1 MKTSAKFASLLLLLN
16 IVFSVKLAAQVSG
29 EVGYS
34 LLYTD
39 NPFRT
44 SSGQEEFVNF
54 VQPSLTFKPFQ
65 SEFYLG
71 YSFGY
76 SRFKNLSDRSYYYNS
91 GELNYAFRL
100 GVDST
105 EDENIF
111 MGASY
116 MKASN
121 NSGGGLYSYDS
132 YSVFANGKYFLSDN
146 MLFSAGYGL
155 SGKSYPS
162 LYDLSYTVNSGFAR
176 LSLFLETKTSL
187 FLEMQLGNKAYSVT
201 DQTLITIDRN
211 GPMMGGKRV
220 IQKTDYVTTNI
231 TQLRIMPKISQ
242 SVFEGVGMN
251 IHYMWRR
258 NLDRNSAISLSEFI
272 YSDDEDLWDDPYSFE
287 SNEFGSEW
295 TIKLPWSSS
304 IKLSAEQSYRNYSE
318 NLAQTGTVSKRKDTR
333 TEFWFAL
340 NKEFTDVPLISN
352 IEAGIEFMRVMNRS
366 NESALTYNNNI
377 AMFHIGLSF

>member
-1 MKTSAKFASLLLLLN
+1 MKTSAKFASVLLLLN
-16 IVFSVKLAAQVSG
+16 IVFSVKPAAQVSG

-54 VQPSLTFKPFQ
+54 VQPSLTFKPFR

-333 TEFWFAL
+333 T
-340 NKEFTDVPLISN
+340 
-352 IEAGIEFMRVMNRS
+352 
-366 NESALTYNNNI
+366 
-377 AMFHIGLSF
+377 